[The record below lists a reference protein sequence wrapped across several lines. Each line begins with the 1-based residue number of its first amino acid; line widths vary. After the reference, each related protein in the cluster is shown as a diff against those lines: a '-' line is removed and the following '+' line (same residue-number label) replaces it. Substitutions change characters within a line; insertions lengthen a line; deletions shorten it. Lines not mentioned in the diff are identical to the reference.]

1 MLSESSKEELT
12 SIIERL
18 KEEVVNLHT
27 YIEYNKSINDDTY
40 DILNRKLDNILIIIN
55 HLENQIYFS

>member
-1 MLSESSKEELT
+1 MLSESSKEELN

-18 KEEVVNLHT
+18 KEEVINLHT
-27 YIEYNKSINDDTY
+27 NIESSDNIDSETY
-40 DILNRKLDNILIIIN
+40 YEIDQRVDKILIIIN